1 MKRKLYWTSDWH
13 VGHANCLKFDE
24 RPFDDL
30 DEMHEKLVKNFNRF
44 VPTHG
49 ITYFLGDMGLCSNG
63 LLKSVIERLNGTK
76 VLVRGNHDGKMDSMY
91 NAGFDVVVEKAQIT
105 LGKDI
110 ITMSHCPLYGVFRE
124 DTTGM
129 RGCDGT
135 ENWHKEH
142 KHKDT
147 FSFPD
152 FGQYHLHGH
161 IHSRK
166 GNGKLIKDGRQF
178 DVGVPGNNYRPV
190 SLSDVQSW
198 IHQHK
203 KENGLL

>member
-1 MKRKLYWTSDWH
+1 M
-13 VGHANCLKFDE
+13 KFDE
-24 RPFDDL
+24 RPFKDL
-30 DEMHEKLVKNFNRF
+30 NHLHESLISNFNRY

-49 ITYFLGDMGLCSNG
+49 ITYFLGDMGFKGSETLR
-63 LLKSVIERLNGTK
+63 KIIDRLHGTK

-91 NAGFDVVVEKAQIT
+91 NAGFDVVIEKAQIT

-110 ITMSHCPLYGVFRE
+110 VTMSHCPLYGVFRE
-124 DTTGM
+124 NTEGM

-147 FSFPD
+147 YSFPD

-166 GNGKLIKDGRQF
+166 GNGKLRTDGRQM
-178 DVGVPGNNYRPV
+178 DVGVPAWNYRPV
-190 SLSDVQSW
+190 SLSDVQAW

-203 KENGLL
+203 KDNGLL